1 MCTALGFRL
10 VFAALTA
17 GTYDPDEF
25 VILTLSRD
33 FAHGAIPYH
42 DFVFFHPP
50 GALVLFGGVQPL
62 VDWWW
67 PSARLVTLLI
77 DTGTAGLVCVVGN
90 HLYDRRTGLFA
101 GLLYA
106 ASPLALV
113 CSGRVGQDPIATFLG
128 IAGLTV
134 LLRARGRAGAILAG
148 SCLGA
153 AIWFKYP
160 ALVFAPVYLLAAR
173 HRAILLLSSM
183 VLCAAL
189 LFVPF
194 AAQGHAMYQET
205 VLWQSFHRVP
215 TPLWQR
221 VIAVSV
227 YLLLIHPIAV
237 IAMKRSQQPAWL
249 RLGFG
254 AGLLFVLAPQV
265 YYHYFVPMVPFAAL
279 LAAPVVAGMH
289 QVTVKNALAVATLV
303 TLVWATIFSKG
314 NDAGRLFITAL
325 KFADI
330 HNTVQALAK
339 DTRPGEAVLTD
350 QMEYTYLAHRPA
362 LGDYFWN
369 MSEVVTATA
378 LEHQLKNAGAV
389 VLTLNVASTYPAG
402 LVPYLVRRH
411 YLRLHENVAS
421 VWIVPAGATAQVV
434 NDKHRESYACTAILA
449 SGIVDTRSPVLGV
462 SARDAGGRSSRIRA
476 CDPRIMSPLRCVRT
490 HSHTFN
496 KRRIHAI
503 NSSVKFAIVHHYS
516 PSFAPFCSGFAAKR
530 STGCNSI

>member
-1 MCTALGFRL
+1 MAHPLLFANHDSWLIRNKNLILVMCVALGLRL

-50 GALVLFGGVQPL
+50 GALMLFGGLQPL

-77 DTGTAGLVCVVGN
+77 DTGTAGLVYVVGN

-134 LLRARGRAGAILAG
+134 LLHAPGRAGAILAG

-160 ALVFAPVYLLAAR
+160 AIVFVPVYLLAAR
-173 HRAILLLSSM
+173 RRAILLLTSTF
-183 VLCAAL
+183 LCAAL
-189 LFVPF
+189 LFTPF
-194 AAQGHAMYQET
+194 VAHGHAMYQET
-205 VLWQSFHRVP
+205 VVWQSFHRVT

-227 YLLLIHPIAV
+227 YLLLLHPLAV
-237 IAMKRSQQPAWL
+237 IAIRRAQQPAWL
-249 RLGFG
+249 RAGFG

-265 YYHYFVPMVPFAAL
+265 YYHYFVPTVPFAAL
-279 LAAPVVAGMH
+279 LAAPLVAGMPRA
-289 QVTVKNALAVATLV
+289 TVKKALAVATLV
-303 TLVWATIFSKG
+303 TLIWATIISNG
-314 NDAGRLFITAL
+314 NDASRFFITAL

-330 HNTVQALAK
+330 HNTVQALVK

-369 MSEVVTATA
+369 MSEVATA
-378 LEHQLKNAGAV
+378 STLEHQLTNAGAV
-389 VLTLNVASTYPAG
+389 VLTLHVAPTYPVG

-411 YLRLHENVAS
+411 YVRLNEKVTS
-421 VWIVPAGATAQVV
+421 VWIVPRGAAAQVV
-434 NDKHRESYACTAILA
+434 SDK
-449 SGIVDTRSPVLGV
+449 
-462 SARDAGGRSSRIRA
+462 
-476 CDPRIMSPLRCVRT
+476 
-490 HSHTFN
+490 
-496 KRRIHAI
+496 
-503 NSSVKFAIVHHYS
+503 
-516 PSFAPFCSGFAAKR
+516 
-530 STGCNSI
+530 